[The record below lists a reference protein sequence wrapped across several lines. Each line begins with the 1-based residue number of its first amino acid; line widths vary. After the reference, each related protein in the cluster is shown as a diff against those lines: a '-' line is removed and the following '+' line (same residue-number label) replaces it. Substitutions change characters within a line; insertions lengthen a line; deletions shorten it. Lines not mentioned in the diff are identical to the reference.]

1 MEQTQQVEQ
10 QMADQFSDPCDHKVE
25 LPSSAPPWKKNFSP
39 LFKPKRRTASEP
51 TYPLAG
57 NDFQMTAQAA
67 TDRSCKRVMCLKAG
81 LSQEKMDALEV
92 DIFKPLDV
100 CEMLLE
106 KMKTGDYKGKTITS
120 IHELNSMFM

>member
-10 QMADQFSDPCDHKVE
+10 QMADQFSDPRDHRVE

-39 LFKPKRRTASEP
+39 LLKPKRRTASEP
-51 TYPLAG
+51 TYPLTG
-57 NDFQMTAQAA
+57 NDLQMTAQG
-67 TDRSCKRVMCLKAG
+67 TDRSCKQVMCLLAG

-120 IHELNSMFM
+120 IHEVNSMFM